1 MSTNLRASQK
11 YKKRSTFAS
20 IFRQLRKNKG
30 AIIGLVMMII
40 IVALKVLA
48 PVIFDYEKRRDRMN
62 LRSACSLLRPSIGL
76 EPMRWGGISSPRVI
90 WALFS
95 SWHSAVLIALVAGVP
110 WSSRWLCRLREPDYA
125 PY

>member
-40 IVALKVLA
+40 IVALAVLA
-48 PVIFDYEKRRDRMN
+48 PVIFDYEKDVIGMN
-62 LRSACSLLRPSIGL
+62 LRERLQSPSSKHWFGTDEMGRNIFA
-76 EPMRWGGISSPRVI
+76 RVI
-90 WALFS
+90 WGRVIL
-95 SWHSAVLIALVAGVP
+95 
-110 WSSRWLCRLREPDYA
+110 
-125 PY
+125 